1 VSAYS
6 FQRDGGEWSQEAW
19 RALDRAVYRWVRAHG
34 GSALLAATAAWT
46 SLADMGGDAALPL
59 ATENRLGMPRL
70 SAAEIEQLRA
80 EAMVA
85 ADDSMQPRAFVL
97 DGAERFYFWRNY
109 VHERDAAKLI
119 RARRASPSRDAA
131 IGDAAFAADLDALFH
146 GERGADVEL
155 QRRAVRGVSG
165 RRLFVLTGGP
175 GTGKTTT
182 VLRMLLMLQRRGRQ
196 PLSIQIAAPTGKAAQ
211 RLLQSLRHGKTAL
224 RNHRSAPLPAE
235 WAPLLDVVP
244 DADALTV
251 HRLLGFE
258 PWRNAFRRNERDPI
272 AADVV
277 IVDEASMLDLGM
289 LRTLLGAV
297 RPEAT
302 LILVGDADQLTSVA
316 TGSVLMDIV
325 AALEPAESE
334 DLVRLRHSFRAEGH
348 LVALNEAVR
357 TGEFAAV
364 QAAIDGGRGDIALR
378 AVETSRQLGE
388 QIRRWARE
396 LASEAALRTTLPAI
410 VPEALDPERAA
421 SMHDDAG
428 VAAIRAERVHV
439 ALAAL
444 ARRQLLCALRESDF
458 GAVAVNAAIERML
471 RALWKVDAG
480 DEWYAGRA
488 VIITR
493 NDYAAGLFNG
503 DVGLCLAD
511 ESGRLQVWFE
521 AACNRTGEAGSSL
534 RRFSPNTLPTHETA
548 FAITIHKSQ
557 GSEYGD
563 VAVLLTPDPDNPI
576 LSRQM
581 LYTAV
586 SRARRRVELW
596 SSAAVLQ
603 ATIGRAV
610 ERQGGLRERLLDAV
624 PSMPKRASKSQ
635 PPASPGQLSLPFQ

>member
-6 FQRDGGEWSQEAW
+6 FQRDSGEWSQEAW

-59 ATENRLGMPRL
+59 ASENRLSMPRL

-85 ADDSMQPRAFVL
+85 ADDATLAHPFVL
-97 DGAERFYFWRNY
+97 DRVGRFYFWRNY

-119 RARRASPSRDAA
+119 RARRATPSRDATT
-131 IGDAAFAADLDALFH
+131 DEAALAADLDALFH
-146 GERGADVEL
+146 GECGADVEL
-155 QRRAVRGVSG
+155 QRQAVRGVAG
-165 RRLFVLTGGP
+165 RRLFVLTGVP

-182 VLRMLLMLQRRGRQ
+182 VLRMLLMLLRRARQ

-235 WAPLLDVVP
+235 LAPLLDVVP

-258 PWRNAFRRNERDPI
+258 PWRNAFRCNERDPI

-277 IVDEASMLDLGM
+277 VVDEASMLDLGM

-325 AALEPAESE
+325 AALESAESE
-334 DLVRLRHSFRAEGH
+334 DLVRLHHSFRSEEH

-357 TGEFAAV
+357 TGEFLAV

-378 AVETSRQLGE
+378 AVETNRQLGE

-396 LASEAALRTTLPAI
+396 LASEAALRSTLPAI
-410 VPEALDPERAA
+410 VPDALDPERVA

-428 VAAIRAERVHV
+428 AAAIRTQRVHE

-444 ARRQLLCALRESDF
+444 ARRQLLCALREGDF
-458 GAVAVNAAIERML
+458 GAVTVNAAIERVL
-471 RALWKVDAG
+471 RALWKVDDGA
-480 DEWYAGRA
+480 EWYAGRA
-488 VIITR
+488 VIITH

-503 DVGLCLAD
+503 DLGLCLGD

-521 AACNRTGEAGSSL
+521 AAHNRAGEAGSSL
-534 RRFSPNTLPTHETA
+534 RRFSPNTLPAHETA

-563 VAVLLTPDPDNPI
+563 VAVLLTPDPDNRI
-576 LSRQM
+576 LSRQL

-596 SSAAVLQ
+596 SSTAVLQ

-610 ERQGGLRERLLDAV
+610 QRQGGLREQLLDV
-624 PSMPKRASKSQ
+624 GQSIPKRAPKS
-635 PPASPGQLSLPFQ
+635 PPTPAQNQLSLPF